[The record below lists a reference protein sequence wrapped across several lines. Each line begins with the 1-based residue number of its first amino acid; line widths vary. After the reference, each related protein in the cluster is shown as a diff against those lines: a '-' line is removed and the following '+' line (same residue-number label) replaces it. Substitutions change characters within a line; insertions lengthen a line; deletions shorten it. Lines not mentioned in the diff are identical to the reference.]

1 MQTRKFGKTGYYVF
15 EIGIGTYGHS
25 YEYRNL
31 CYEESYEILIDAVSN
46 FPKNS
51 NVFIDVAPLYK
62 SGAIEKCVGEI
73 ANETDRSILIGT
85 KGGRG
90 ITKGNYNERSFTRE
104 FLMRDIESSC
114 KRLGEKN
121 IFLYQLHGPTL
132 KDITEHDLFE
142 FLEIYR
148 ERKYFDYYGVSVDTP
163 KEGVKIL
170 NFAKKI
176 NYSGFA
182 AIQVI
187 YNLLQREA
195 EKYLLKIARENG
207 VAIIA
212 REPLMRGFLT
222 GKYCSMQNEDLI
234 RRKAIKKLVDKFG
247 LENIDTHIN
256 RINKTLLDSK
266 ESGDIL
272 KYAIDYILDH
282 DSVSVVIPGINKMGY
297 SKRLFNLN
305 RNSNTLKL
313 LKRLAI
319 MLQLESLTEI

>member
-1 MQTRKFGKTGYYVF
+1 M
-15 EIGIGTYGHS
+15 
-25 YEYRNL
+25 
-31 CYEESYEILIDAVSN
+31 
-46 FPKNS
+46 
-51 NVFIDVAPLYK
+51 
-62 SGAIEKCVGEI
+62 
-73 ANETDRSILIGT
+73 
-85 KGGRG
+85 
-90 ITKGNYNERSFTRE
+90 
-104 FLMRDIESSC
+104 
-114 KRLGEKN
+114 
-121 IFLYQLHGPTL
+121 
-132 KDITEHDLFE
+132 
-142 FLEIYR
+142 
-148 ERKYFDYYGVSVDTP
+148 
-163 KEGVKIL
+163 
-170 NFAKKI
+170 
-176 NYSGFA
+176 
-182 AIQVI
+182 
-187 YNLLQREA
+187 LQREA

-282 DSVSVVIPGINKMGY
+282 ESVSVVIPGINKMGY

-305 RNSNTLKL
+305 GNSNTEKL

-319 MLQLESLTEI
+319 MPQLESIREI